1 MKERVTD
8 REYEKR
14 GRERKIAREGIIE
27 GDGESRVVTRKR
39 HTHSVG
45 KIVIG
50 RYRGSHLTD
59 FWDFKFQAFDFS

>member
-27 GDGESRVVTRKR
+27 GDGESK
-39 HTHSVG
+39 
-45 KIVIG
+45 
-50 RYRGSHLTD
+50 
-59 FWDFKFQAFDFS
+59 